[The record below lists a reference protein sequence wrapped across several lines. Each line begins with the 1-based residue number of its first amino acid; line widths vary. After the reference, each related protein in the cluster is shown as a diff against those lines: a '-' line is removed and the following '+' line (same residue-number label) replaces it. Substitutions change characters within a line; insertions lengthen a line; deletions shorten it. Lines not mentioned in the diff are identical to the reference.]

1 MTKGSTEKRAL
12 YSQSYKQEKVV
23 AMKFISV
30 MLLAVMLVFG
40 TTMEASAR
48 FHGGGG
54 RGGGF
59 HGGRGF
65 HGGGH
70 RYGYGGGR
78 YGGRYGHGGRYGYG
92 GRYGHGGRY
101 GYGGV
106 VRRGIYGYG
115 GGYGY
120 TCPAGYY
127 YTYGQCV
134 PY

>member
-1 MTKGSTEKRAL
+1 MTNGSTEKSAL
-12 YSQSYKQEKVV
+12 YSQSYKREKVV

-78 YGGRYGHGGRYGYG
+78 YGGHYGGHYG
-92 GRYGHGGRY
+92 GRYGGRY

-115 GGYGY
+115 GRYGY

-127 YTYGQCV
+127 YTYGRCV

>member
-12 YSQSYKQEKVV
+12 YSQSYKQEK

-59 HGGRGF
+59 RGGRGFHGGGFHGGRGF

-78 YGGRYGHGGRYGYG
+78 YGGRYGYY
-92 GRYGHGGRY
+92 GGRY